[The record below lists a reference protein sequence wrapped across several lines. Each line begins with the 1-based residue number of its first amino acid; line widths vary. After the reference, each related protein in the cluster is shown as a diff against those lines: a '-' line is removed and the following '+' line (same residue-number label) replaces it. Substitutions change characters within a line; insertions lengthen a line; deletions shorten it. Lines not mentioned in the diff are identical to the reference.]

1 MPSDLQSIVREQL
14 AAVID
19 DTPATE
25 IDLDASM
32 ADDYGLTSLN
42 KVLFLTSVCDQA
54 GVELSHFTE
63 HDVASMTTARDV
75 VEAMSAHAD
84 HSEANA

>member
-1 MPSDLQSIVREQL
+1 L

-42 KVLFLTSVCDQA
+42 KVLFLTSVCDEA

-84 HSEANA
+84 RSEAHA